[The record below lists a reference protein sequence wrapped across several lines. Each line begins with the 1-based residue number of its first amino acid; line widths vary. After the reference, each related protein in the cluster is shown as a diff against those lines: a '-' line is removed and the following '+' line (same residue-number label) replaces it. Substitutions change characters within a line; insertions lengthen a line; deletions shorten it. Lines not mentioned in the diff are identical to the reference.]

1 MLYVWSEY
9 LGTAQNK
16 QILKG
21 DNMAITAALVK
32 ELRERTG
39 SGMMECKKA
48 LVEANGDI
56 EVAIEEMRKA
66 GLAKADKKAD
76 RVAAEG
82 IIAIEVS
89 SDNKKAIMLEVNSET
104 DFVAKADDFV
114 DFVKEVAQKALA
126 AQPADLDALKE
137 LTLDSGESVEV
148 KRQALVAKI
157 GENIQVRRFTTMST
171 DDGIIGFYRHG
182 DRIGTMVKIK
192 GGDEALARDL
202 AMHVAASRP
211 QAVSPADLPQ
221 ELLDKERDIVATQ
234 AKDSGKPDNI
244 IEKMIEGRM
253 AKFVNEISM
262 LGQPFVKD
270 PDLTVE
276 KLVKQAGA
284 TVEGFAFYEVGEGIE
299 KAEDN
304 FAEEVMAQARG
315 K

>member
-1 MLYVWSEY
+1 
-9 LGTAQNK
+9 
-16 QILKG
+16 
-21 DNMAITAALVK
+21 MAITAALVK

-48 LVEANGDI
+48 LVAADGDI
-56 EVAIEEMRKA
+56 ELAVEEMRKA

-82 IIAIEVS
+82 VIAIEVS
-89 SDNKKAIMLEVNSET
+89 KDGKNAIMLEVNSET

-114 DFVKEVAQKALA
+114 DFVNEVAQKALA
-126 AQPADLDALKE
+126 SQPADLDALKE
-137 LTLDSGESVEV
+137 MTLDSGETVEA

-157 GENIQVRRFTTMST
+157 GENIQVRRFTTLST
-171 DDGIIGFYRHG
+171 DDGLIGFYRHG
-182 DRIGTMVKIK
+182 DRIGTMVNVK
-192 GGDEALARDL
+192 GGNEELARDL

-211 QAVSPADLPQ
+211 QAVSPADLSQ

-234 AKDSGKPDNI
+234 AKESGKPDNI

-253 AKFVNEISM
+253 AKFVNEISLM
-262 LGQPFVKD
+262 GQSFVKD

-284 TVEGFAFYEVGEGIE
+284 EVEGFAFYEVGEGIE

>member
-1 MLYVWSEY
+1 
-9 LGTAQNK
+9 
-16 QILKG
+16 
-21 DNMAITAALVK
+21 MAITAALVK

-48 LVEANGDI
+48 LVEADGDI
-56 EVAIEEMRKA
+56 ELAIEEMRKA

-89 SDNKKAIMLEVNSET
+89 SDNKNAIMLEVNSET

-114 DFVKEVAQKALA
+114 TFVNEVAQKALA

-137 LTLDSGESVEV
+137 LTLDSGDTVEST
-148 KRQALVAKI
+148 RQALVSKI
-157 GENIQVRRFTTMST
+157 GENIQVRRFNSLST
-171 DDGIIGFYRHG
+171 DGVIGFYRHG
-182 DRIGTMVKIK
+182 DRIGTMVNIK
-192 GGDEALARDL
+192 GGDEELARDL

-211 QAVSPADLPQ
+211 QAVSAEDLPQ
-221 ELLDKERDIVATQ
+221 ELLDKEREIVATQ

-253 AKFVNEISM
+253 AKFVNEISL

-270 PDLTVE
+270 PDVTVE

>member
-1 MLYVWSEY
+1 
-9 LGTAQNK
+9 
-16 QILKG
+16 
-21 DNMAITAALVK
+21 MAITAALVK

-56 EVAIEEMRKA
+56 ELAIEEMRKA

-76 RVAAEG
+76 RIAAEG

-89 SDNKKAIMLEVNSET
+89 SDGKTAVMLEVNSET

-114 DFVKEVAQKALA
+114 TFVNEVAQKTLA
-126 AQPADLDALKE
+126 AQPADLDALKA
-137 LTLDSGESVEV
+137 LTLDSGDTVET

-157 GENIQVRRFTTMST
+157 GENIQVRRFTIMTSE
-171 DDGIIGFYRHG
+171 GQIGFYRHG
-182 DRIGTMVKIK
+182 DRIGTMVALN
-192 GGDEALARDL
+192 GGDVELAKDL
-202 AMHVAASRP
+202 AMHVAANRP
-211 QAVSPADLPQ
+211 QAVSAAELPQ

-253 AKFVNEISM
+253 AKFVNEISL
-262 LGQPFVKD
+262 LGQAFVKD
-270 PDLTVE
+270 PDTTVE

-284 TVEGFAFYEVGEGIE
+284 SVEGFAFFEVGEGIE

>member
-1 MLYVWSEY
+1 
-9 LGTAQNK
+9 
-16 QILKG
+16 
-21 DNMAITAALVK
+21 MAITAALVK

-56 EVAIEEMRKA
+56 ELAIEEMRKA

-82 IIAIEVS
+82 IIAVEVS
-89 SDNKKAIMLEVNSET
+89 ADGKNAIMLEVNSET
-104 DFVAKADDFV
+104 DFVAKADDFIN
-114 DFVKEVAQKALA
+114 FVNAVAKKALEA
-126 AQPADLDALKE
+126 EPADVDALKQM
-137 LTLDSGESVEV
+137 TLESGETVETV
-148 KRQALVAKI
+148 RQALVAKI
-157 GENIQVRRFTTMST
+157 GENIQIRRFTTLSS
-171 DDGIIGFYRHG
+171 DAGVIGFYRHG
-182 DRIGTMVKIK
+182 DRIGTMVQIT
-192 GGDEALARDL
+192 GGDEELAKDL

-211 QAVSPADLPQ
+211 QAVSPAELSQ

-234 AKDSGKPDNI
+234 AKESGKPDNI
-244 IEKMIEGRM
+244 VEKMIEGRM
-253 AKFVNEISM
+253 AKFVNEISL
-262 LGQPFVKD
+262 LGQAFVKD

-276 KLVKQAGA
+276 KLVKNAGA
-284 TVEGFAFYEVGEGIE
+284 TVDAFAFYEVGEGIE